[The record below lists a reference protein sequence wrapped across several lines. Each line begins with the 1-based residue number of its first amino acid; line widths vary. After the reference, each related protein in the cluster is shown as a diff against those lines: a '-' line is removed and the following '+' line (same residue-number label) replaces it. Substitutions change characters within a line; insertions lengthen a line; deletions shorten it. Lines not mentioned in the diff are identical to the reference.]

1 MTFEFR
7 LVAKTI
13 PTILG
18 EIVKQGQ
25 KNGKKTK
32 QTRKEEENIHEN
44 NTLNMQK
51 IFETKNINLNIC
63 QFIKTPTTL
72 LQILMLSMGYKE

>member
-1 MTFEFR
+1 MTIEFR
-7 LVAKTI
+7 LIAKTI

-32 QTRKEEENIHEN
+32 QTRKEEENIHKN
-44 NTLNMQK
+44 NTLNM
-51 IFETKNINLNIC
+51 
-63 QFIKTPTTL
+63 
-72 LQILMLSMGYKE
+72 